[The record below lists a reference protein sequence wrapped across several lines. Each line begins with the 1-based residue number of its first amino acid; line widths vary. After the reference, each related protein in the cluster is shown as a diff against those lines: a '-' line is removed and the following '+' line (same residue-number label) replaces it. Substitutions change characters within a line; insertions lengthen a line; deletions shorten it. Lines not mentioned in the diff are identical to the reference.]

1 MAVVA
6 GTIVCRDMV
15 VVTCLSAIQDKFVFI
30 AIYTTYRRKA
40 STSVFMYELHISL
53 LALTAADYILVC
65 LNMYYTNQ
73 KAHNLYISIVCA
85 KTMN

>member
-30 AIYTTYRRKA
+30 AMYTTYRRKA
-40 STSVFMYELHISL
+40 STSDFMYEWHISL

-65 LNMYYTNQ
+65 LNIL
-73 KAHNLYISIVCA
+73 H
-85 KTMN
+85 